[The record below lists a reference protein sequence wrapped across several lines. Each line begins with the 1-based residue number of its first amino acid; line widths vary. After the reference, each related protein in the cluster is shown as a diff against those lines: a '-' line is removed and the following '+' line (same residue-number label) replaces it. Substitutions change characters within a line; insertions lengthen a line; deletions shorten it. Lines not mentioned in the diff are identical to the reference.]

1 MTRERRTRERRYHYW
16 IVAYDQD
23 RPYLVYG
30 GTDEEE
36 ARRKGLE
43 LLAGANFELKR
54 YPTMDLGAASAFFR
68 GKRLDDTHSLKES
81 SRRIG
86 HDRSLRRLKR
96 REQRGI
102 G

>member
-1 MTRERRTRERRYHYW
+1 MRGKRYHYW
-16 IVAYDQD
+16 IVVYDRE

-30 GTDEEE
+30 SPDEEE

-54 YPTMDLGAASAFFR
+54 YPTMDLSTASAFLR
-68 GKRLDDTHSLKES
+68 GKRLDDTHNLRES

-96 REQRGI
+96 REQRRLG
-102 G
+102 

>member
-1 MTRERRTRERRYHYW
+1 MRERRYHYW
-16 IVAYDQD
+16 IVAYDQN

-30 GTDEEE
+30 GVNEEE

-54 YPTMDLGAASAFFR
+54 YPTRDLGTASAFLR
-68 GKRLDDTHSLKES
+68 GKRLDDTHNLRES

-86 HDRSLRRLKR
+86 HSRSIDRLRK
-96 REQRGI
+96 REQRRLERGI